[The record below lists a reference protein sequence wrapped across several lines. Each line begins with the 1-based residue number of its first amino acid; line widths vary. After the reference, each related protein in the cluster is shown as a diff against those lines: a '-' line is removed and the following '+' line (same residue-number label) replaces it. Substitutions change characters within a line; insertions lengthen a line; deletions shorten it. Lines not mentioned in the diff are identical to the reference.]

1 MAGLRGQPDRQWIP
15 EVATMMDNAT
25 PQPKPANPLDTTNY
39 RLHVIE
45 QTLGAIRDN
54 LVRLSTLEERH
65 LHTREALDRAFSAL
79 EKADRRLAVIEQE
92 LPTLRLVRG
101 WVIGGVVGTL
111 GLLAAM
117 LAKLVTLTVG

>member
-1 MAGLRGQPDRQWIP
+1 MTDQH
-15 EVATMMDNAT
+15 T
-25 PQPKPANPLDTTNY
+25 PPPAKPVNPLDTTNY

-65 LHTREALDRAFSAL
+65 LHTREALDRAFRAI
-79 EKADRRLAVIEQE
+79 EKLDRRVAAIEQE
-92 LPTLRLVRG
+92 IPTLRLVRG

-111 GLLAAM
+111 GLLGAT
-117 LAKLVTLTVG
+117 LFKLLSIG

>member
-1 MAGLRGQPDRQWIP
+1 
-15 EVATMMDNAT
+15 MMDNAT
-25 PQPKPANPLDTTNY
+25 PPPVPKPANPLDTTNY

-65 LHTREALDRAFSAL
+65 LHTREALNRAFSAL
-79 EKADRRLAVIEQE
+79 EKHDARLAVIEQE
-92 LPTLRLVRG
+92 MPTLRLVRG

-111 GLLAAM
+111 AM
-117 LAKLVTLTVG
+117 LGAIVAKLFTLTVG